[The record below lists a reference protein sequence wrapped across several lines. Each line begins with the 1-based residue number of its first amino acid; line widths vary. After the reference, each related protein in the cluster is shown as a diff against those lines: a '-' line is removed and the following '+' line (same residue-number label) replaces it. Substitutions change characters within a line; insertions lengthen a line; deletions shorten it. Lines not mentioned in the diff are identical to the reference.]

1 VVDDVYNGGLTDCHV
16 EALENFGVKSC
27 MVVSIFQGKKLWG
40 LLSAFQHSG
49 PRHWQESEVKWLSQI
64 AAQLG

>member
-1 VVDDVYNGGLTDCHV
+1 MMFTMAVLTDCHV
-16 EALENFGVKSC
+16 EALEYFGVKSC

-49 PRHWQESEVKWLSQI
+49 SRHWEEK
-64 AAQLG
+64 